1 IYGRKLSQIPSSTSL
16 PPASEGDLSHYSLL
30 TTHYSIDISH
40 LPAGIYFVRMKI
52 ENDVLIRKIIKH

>member
-40 LPAGIYFVRMKI
+40 LPAGIYFVKI
-52 ENDVLIRKIIKH
+52 STATGEVVKKIVKK